1 MSTACA
7 VKPSCTAALHD
18 VDRCVSGLNC
28 LAQRGPRDGFACAG
42 RFRIDQQFVV
52 ALKDDASKG
61 LFSLARQSLQSGS
74 KICPGQDVADY
85 FLIGIKSAQAARDRA
100 GARIPITERGMA
112 HEPLDEPTRMQV
124 VQNYLFNQL
133 KPAELSTVL
142 RQARVRRFAPAE
154 AVFSQG
160 DPAAHFFLVVAGQV
174 RLYRVAPHGEE
185 KVIELIGPGALF
197 AEAVS
202 FMGGRYPVHA
212 AAVDHV
218 RLVSFAFEDLNR
230 ALEESPGLAFRMMGS
245 MAMRIHGLVNEI
257 DHLASGSAG
266 QRLIYYLI
274 DLLRDAPDS
283 RRIHLRAPKH
293 VIASRIGVKPETL
306 SRLLARLKEAGILD
320 VQEDWLVVHDDAR
333 LKAVLQNPATL
344 F

>member
-1 MSTACA
+1 
-7 VKPSCTAALHD
+7 
-18 VDRCVSGLNC
+18 
-28 LAQRGPRDGFACAG
+28 
-42 RFRIDQQFVV
+42 
-52 ALKDDASKG
+52 
-61 LFSLARQSLQSGS
+61 
-74 KICPGQDVADY
+74 
-85 FLIGIKSAQAARDRA
+85 
-100 GARIPITERGMA
+100 MA
-112 HEPLDEPTRMQV
+112 HPTLDELTRMQV

-133 KPAELSTVL
+133 SPDELSTVL
-142 RQARVRRFAPAE
+142 RQAAARQLAPGE

-160 DPAAHFFLVVAGQV
+160 DVAAHFFLVAAGQV

-185 KVIELIGPGALF
+185 KVIELTGPGSLF

-202 FMGGRYPVHA
+202 FVGGRYPVHA

-230 ALEESPGLAFRMMGS
+230 ALHESPGLAFRMMGS

-266 QRLIYYLI
+266 QRLVYYLL
-274 DLLRDAPDS
+274 DLLREAPDAQ
-283 RRIHLRAPKH
+283 RIHLRAPKH

-306 SRLLARLKEAGILD
+306 SRLLARLKDAGILEVHD
-320 VQEDWLVVHDDAR
+320 EWLVVHDAVS
-333 LKAVLQNPATL
+333 LKAVLENPSTL